1 MKTFKNYIDEE
12 IQEETVLDIKDVDK
26 WISEIEKG
34 INAPWVDVRKSTL
47 GGDKNVA
54 IMVKLSLDAEK
65 DWNNKIL
72 HNSRYAMIRFGVDGE
87 MEMFAKGRGIK
98 NMRKTKF
105 KTAKDAISKINVW
118 IKKVS

>member
-1 MKTFKNYIDEE
+1 
-12 IQEETVLDIKDVDK
+12 
-26 WISEIEKG
+26 
-34 INAPWVDVRKSTL
+34 
-47 GGDKNVA
+47 
-54 IMVKLSLDAEK
+54 
-65 DWNNKIL
+65 
-72 HNSRYAMIRFGVDGE
+72 MIRFGVDGE